1 MKDIFVLPVIQLS
14 AGGGSC
20 EAEKS
25 RCLPAAGG
33 VLWSGF
39 Q

>member
-1 MKDIFVLPVIQLS
+1 MKYIFVLPVIQLS
-14 AGGGSC
+14 AGGGFC
-20 EAEKS
+20 EAEES

-33 VLWSGF
+33 ILWSGF